1 MTTSQRHIGPAL
13 LGALWWLAASA
24 TAHAQSAPDPDAGSE
39 PVAPDSAARQVSAR
53 PSPDSTDGGVRWFQ
67 SREPFAPLIADPL
80 ETQIR
85 GSIVSADL
93 DVEEIEGADPG
104 GLEVLTG
111 RHAEADVAVG
121 YRQNVVQFQSE
132 SPGRPAIALAFEVG
146 VFTRFLLDT
155 PEKDFIGADFRV
167 GLLFEIAYSGWEG
180 RVEILHMSS
189 HFGDDIFSRLG
200 LTNAQVTFDG
210 FQLIAARR
218 LIPPVRLYV
227 GGSFN
232 FHSNPGVEEL
242 AAQWGVEWDES
253 AVSRSGHVWPLVAA
267 DFRITDETERVA
279 GTALAGATFRISS
292 TRLQLSVRGHFGPST
307 IGKFRNIDENFIGLG
322 LRIIP

>member
-13 LGALWWLAASA
+13 LGALWWLATSA

-39 PVAPDSAARQVSAR
+39 PVAPDSAAQPVSAR
-53 PSPDSTDGGVRWFQ
+53 PSSDSTDGGVRWFQ

-146 VFTRFLLDT
+146 VLTRFLLDT
-155 PEKDFIGADFRV
+155 
-167 GLLFEIAYSGWEG
+167 S
-180 RVEILHMSS
+180 
-189 HFGDDIFSRLG
+189 
-200 LTNAQVTFDG
+200 
-210 FQLIAARR
+210 
-218 LIPPVRLYV
+218 
-227 GGSFN
+227 
-232 FHSNPGVEEL
+232 
-242 AAQWGVEWDES
+242 
-253 AVSRSGHVWPLVAA
+253 
-267 DFRITDETERVA
+267 
-279 GTALAGATFRISS
+279 
-292 TRLQLSVRGHFGPST
+292 
-307 IGKFRNIDENFIGLG
+307 
-322 LRIIP
+322 